1 VIVDRSI
8 DDFYELLAKLESG
21 SIEAKAAT
29 VTFGSLAHQ

>member
-1 VIVDRSI
+1 
-8 DDFYELLAKLESG
+8 LLAKLESG